1 VLHALLC
8 LAPALALGLL
18 LLAKRYPGERALLAM
33 RRGDRRRLP
42 RAARVLTFGAR
53 ETVRVVRG
61 GLLIGSSL
69 AVRPPPLA
77 RAAS

>member
-18 LLAKRYPGERALLAM
+18 LLARRYPGERALVAM
-33 RRGDRRRLP
+33 RRRERPRLP
-42 RAARVLTFGAR
+42 RAERSLPNGAR
-53 ETVRVVRG
+53 EVTMVVRG

-69 AVRPPPLA
+69 AVRPPPAL